1 MNVIALDI
9 SKTTAD
15 CHLKRTNGIT
25 HTLKIENTLS
35 GCLKLHKW
43 IKSHRIRKLII
54 AMEAT
59 GVYYQT
65 AADYFAKHYPVAV
78 INPLKISAY
87 AESQLSRTKTDK
99 ADAKLIAEYTSRHTD
114 NLHFY
119 HQPTDRQKQLA
130 QLTALSA
137 QINLQI
143 SQQKNRISIAEDPFI
158 NTIQN
163 SILNHLKEQ
172 QNHVQQQIAALI
184 NQTET
189 LKTHYQNLLTVPGIG
204 EKTAP
209 IILHYLSSKPF
220 NNRNQFTAFA
230 GLSPKIQQSGET
242 VNKKGKMAKL
252 GHRRLKAAFFLPALN
267 AYRLGHFQQLIRNL
281 TAAGKPK
288 MVIIGALMRKLAKI
302 CFSIYKTGQP
312 FDKSRH
318 QPIAA

>member
-15 CHLKRTNGIT
+15 CHLKRSNGIK

-59 GVYYQT
+59 GIYYQT
-65 AADYFAKHYPVAV
+65 AADYFANHYPVAV

-99 ADAKLIAEYTSRHTD
+99 ADAALIAEYTARHLD
-114 NLHFY
+114 KLHHY
-119 HQPTDRQKQLA
+119 KAPDTLQKQLA
-130 QLTALSA
+130 KLTALSA

-143 SQQKNRISIAEDPFI
+143 AQQKNRIAIAEDSFI
-158 NTIQN
+158 NEIQTA
-163 SILNHLKEQ
+163 ILEHLKQQ
-172 QNHVQQQIAALI
+172 QNYVQQQITAVI
-184 NQTET
+184 QQTES
-189 LKTHYQNLLTVPGIG
+189 LKTHYQNLLTIPGIG
-204 EKTAP
+204 KKTAP
-209 IILHYLSSKPF
+209 IILHYLNSKPF
-220 NNRNQFTAFA
+220 SNRNQFTAFA
-230 GLSPKIQQSGET
+230 GLSPKIQQSGES

-252 GHRRLKAAFFLPALN
+252 GHKRLKAAFFLPALN
-267 AYRLGHFQQLIRNL
+267 AYRLGHFPQLVKNL
-281 TAAGKPK
+281 TEAGKPK
-288 MVIIGALMRKLAKI
+288 MVIIGAIMRKLAKI

-312 FDKSRH
+312 YDKTKH
-318 QPIAA
+318 QAA